1 VSVISHHILCI
12 NNYTCFIVLVVLLSL
27 VSVFVIQLEILISIY
42 SLFIAFQIAL
52 LGVDM
57 GFSFIGCIWMELV
70 NGRESDF
77 YVLCSFIKAKS
88 DVSLEDV
95 RTLIQTGLELFHM
108 SRNKLYAQVLHFFLD
123 EIWSFLVFMSF
134 HALK

>member
-1 VSVISHHILCI
+1 
-12 NNYTCFIVLVVLLSL
+12 
-27 VSVFVIQLEILISIY
+27 
-42 SLFIAFQIAL
+42 
-52 LGVDM
+52 
-57 GFSFIGCIWMELV
+57 MELV

-123 EIWSFLVFMSF
+123 EIWSFLVFLLLNECVIF
-134 HALK
+134 CLLG